1 MSHTPSFSF
10 DRSLTP
16 SSDLVGR
23 VKLMMWGAGLLCIGQ
38 ILLASGVANT
48 NSAAGGYVAAV
59 GLYLFLT
66 IFNGT
71 LLPTAFV
78 S

>member
-1 MSHTPSFSF
+1 
-10 DRSLTP
+10 
-16 SSDLVGR
+16 
-23 VKLMMWGAGLLCIGQ
+23 MMWGAGLLCIGQ